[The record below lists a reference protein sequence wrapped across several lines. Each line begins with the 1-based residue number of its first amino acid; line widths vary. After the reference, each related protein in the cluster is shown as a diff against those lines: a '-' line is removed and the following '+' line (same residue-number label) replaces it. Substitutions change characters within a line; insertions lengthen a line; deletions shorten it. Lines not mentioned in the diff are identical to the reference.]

1 MNLLPCILFFF
12 YFNNCLSFTLPI
24 KNIKKQSYLKMIDI
38 DYFNNF
44 QNALLVNG
52 VGYSLL
58 KNSNQKSLTNE
69 GLVHST
75 ALGIGLLTFLGLKG
89 YFVCLTYFIL
99 GSIVTKIKMNKK
111 EEMGIAEKRG
121 GRRGPEN
128 VWGSAGIAMFCAI
141 ATFFFKESDHL
152 FELYKLGYLSSLVT
166 KLSDTFQSEI
176 GKAYGKTT
184 ILITNFKKVPPGT
197 EGAISIEGYIAGI
210 IGSFILSYCA
220 YLIGFVNDINQVKYC
235 IASALF
241 ATTLESYIGASYQNN
256 TNFNWLSNEKVNF
269 INTFIG
275 AILAIFFY
283 ENFS

>member
-1 MNLLPCILFFF
+1 MNIFSSILFIISIVSC
-12 YFNNCLSFTLPI
+12 YSFALPT
-24 KNIKKQSYLKMIDI
+24 KNIKHYSLKMLDVNYI
-38 DYFNNF
+38 NNF

-52 VGYSLL
+52 IGYSLL
-58 KNSNQKSLTNE
+58 KNSSQKSLTNE
-69 GLVHST
+69 GLIHSSI
-75 ALGIGLLTFLGLKG
+75 LGTGLWTFLGWKG
-89 YFVCLTYFIL
+89 YFVCLNYFIL
-99 GSIVTKIKMNKK
+99 GSVVTKIKMNKK

-128 VWGSAGIAMFCAI
+128 VWGSAGIAMLCAI
-141 ATFFFKESDHL
+141 ATYLFRDSDHL

-210 IGSFILSYCA
+210 IGSFILSYSA
-220 YLIGFVNDINQVKYC
+220 YLIGFINDTDEVKYC
-235 IASALF
+235 IISALF
-241 ATTLESYIGASYQNN
+241 ATTLESYIGATYQNN
-256 TNFNWLSNEKVNF
+256 NNINWLSNETVNF

-275 AILAIFFY
+275 ATLAILFY
-283 ENFS
+283 EYFY